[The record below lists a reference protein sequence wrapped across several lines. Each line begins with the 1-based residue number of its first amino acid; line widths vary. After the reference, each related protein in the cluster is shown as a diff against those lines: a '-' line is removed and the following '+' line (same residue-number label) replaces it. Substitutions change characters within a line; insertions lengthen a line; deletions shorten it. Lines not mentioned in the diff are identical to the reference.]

1 MKLRLHDA
9 LKDPRMKYP
18 RAANRLL
25 DTGMLLLIAGAI
37 AGFASVLGMLPG
49 DTYFFWSMAAFGVG
63 GVSLVAAK
71 IVAGVQKDIAGHT
84 DGGSRKLRLVK

>member
-1 MKLRLHDA
+1 MKLRMHDA

-37 AGFASVLGMLPG
+37 AGAASALGMLPG
-49 DTYFFWSMAAFGVG
+49 DTYFFWSITAFEVG
-63 GVSLVAAK
+63 GVSLVAVK
-71 IVAGVQKDIAGHT
+71 IVAGVQKDITGHT